1 MVKTGSRFVIMS
13 LCGLMYCPTQYYQCD
28 PHDFEGDE
36 TQKSLVMGGGAAVWG
51 AFVDAT
57 NLMPIMW

>member
-1 MVKTGSRFVIMS
+1 MS